1 MEKGRRMNETHKI
14 RCGIGFKQLSVGESF
29 RRLGLRGEG
38 CTKIRCG
45 IGFEF
50 RAQLREFQADITVTE
65 FFTNFEATRACTT
78 RFSFLCSFSANTQP
92 FLTVNRAACSTL
104 KRLSSLFP
112 R

>member
-1 MEKGRRMNETHKI
+1 MIDSANFFSSGHA
-14 RCGIGFKQLSVGESF
+14 VGE
-29 RRLGLRGEG
+29 L
-38 CTKIRCG
+38 
-45 IGFEF
+45 
-50 RAQLREFQADITVTE
+50 ITVTE

-78 RFSFLCSFSANTQP
+78 RFSFLCSFSVNTQP